1 MATKVPT
8 MYAAAAL
15 CQHGGRDLVF
25 AAELAEAQG
34 FGWELEEV
42 ELREVND
49 LLGQESP
56 LQLLG

>member
-15 CQHGGRDLVF
+15 CQQGGRDLVF
-25 AAELAEAQG
+25 AAELAEALG
-34 FGWELEEV
+34 FGWELE
-42 ELREVND
+42 LREIND

-56 LQLLG
+56 LQLLI